1 MFTVLVIDDSS
12 SMRRVVKDM
21 INNIDEFEVV
31 DTAVDANDARGKIKK
46 LEPDL
51 VTIDINMPGMD
62 GVTFLRNLMK
72 LHPMPAVVI
81 SGSGV
86 KGSDIFDDGAVG
98 FIEKPNLGETMQ
110 DFGARIKDSL
120 LNLTFLLKRYTL
132 KKPKPIIPVKE
143 QVKKVDL
150 SSGGV
155 ERKVHPNEV
164 YPSSPAGLPGAKVIA
179 IGSST
184 GGVESL
190 LTVFKSLPSGLPPI
204 VMTQHIPYGFSSS
217 FAQRLNDNSQIQV
230 QEVNADG
237 IILEKGHAYL
247 APGNMHLVIEKKA
260 NNYVTKLLDITK
272 VSRHKPSVDMLFRS
286 INNCA
291 GGGAMSV
298 MMTGMGDDGS
308 IAMKEL
314 FDNRAYCIAQ
324 NEASCVVYG
333 MPKKAV
339 EAGAVKDIVA
349 LTDIASYITEFSQGK
364 RKA

>member
-12 SMRRVVKDM
+12 SMRRVIRDM
-21 INNIDEFEVV
+21 INSMDDFEVV
-31 DTAVDANDARGKIKK
+31 DTAIDAFDARKKIKQ

-51 VTIDINMPGMD
+51 VTIDINMPKMD

-81 SGSGV
+81 SGESV
-86 KGSDIFDDGAVG
+86 RGSDIFDDGAVG
-98 FIEKPNLGETMQ
+98 FVSKPAIGETMQ
-110 DFGARIKDSL
+110 VFNDRIKEAL
-120 LNLTFLLKRYTL
+120 LNLTFLLKRYTT
-132 KKPKPIIPVKE
+132 KKPKPITPVEK
-143 QVKKVDL
+143 QVQKVHL
-150 SSGGV
+150 SEGGI
-155 ERKVHPNEV
+155 ELKVHPDEV
-164 YPSSPAGLPGAKVIA
+164 YPSLPATLPGAKIIA

-190 LTVFKSLPSGLPPI
+190 LTIFKTLPTGLPPI
-204 VMTQHIPYGFSSS
+204 VITQHIPYGFSKSL
-217 FAQRLNDNSQIQV
+217 AERLNTNSKVSV
-230 QEVNADG
+230 QEVSGDG

-286 INNCA
+286 VNNS
-291 GGGAMSV
+291 GGSGAMAV

-314 FDNRAYCIAQ
+314 FDNHAYCVAQ
-324 NEASCVVYG
+324 NEESCVVYG

-339 EAGAVKDIVA
+339 EAGAIKDIIH
-349 LTDIASYITEFSQGK
+349 LNDIASYIEEFSKGK

>member
-1 MFTVLVIDDSS
+1 MYTVLVIDDSS
-12 SMRRVVKDM
+12 SMRRVIRDM
-21 INNIDEFEVV
+21 VNSIDDFEVV
-31 DTAVDANDARGKIKK
+31 DTAIDANDARAKIKQ

-81 SGSGV
+81 SGESV
-86 KGSDIFDDGAVG
+86 RGSDIFDDGAVG
-98 FIEKPNLGETMQ
+98 FIPKPATGETMQ
-110 DFGARIKDSL
+110 KFNERVKDTL

-132 KKPKPIIPVKE
+132 KKPKPIIPVAK
-143 QVKKVDL
+143 QVKKVNL
-150 SSGGV
+150 SSGI
-155 ERKVHPNEV
+155 ELKVHPDEV
-164 YPSSPAGLPGAKVIA
+164 YPSSPANLPGSKIIA

-190 LTVFKSLPSGLPPI
+190 LNVFTSLPSNLPPI

-217 FAQRLNDNSQIQV
+217 FAQRLNTSSAVNV

-247 APGNMHLVIEKKA
+247 APGNMHLTIEKKG
-260 NNYVTKLLDITK
+260 NDYVTKLLDITK

-286 INNCA
+286 INNSA

-308 IAMKEL
+308 IGMKEL
-314 FDNRAYCIAQ
+314 FKNRAYCIAQ
-324 NEASCVVYG
+324 NEESCVVYG

-339 EAGAVKDIVA
+339 EAGAVKEEVH
-349 LTDIASYITEFSQGK
+349 LNDIASYIVDFAAGK